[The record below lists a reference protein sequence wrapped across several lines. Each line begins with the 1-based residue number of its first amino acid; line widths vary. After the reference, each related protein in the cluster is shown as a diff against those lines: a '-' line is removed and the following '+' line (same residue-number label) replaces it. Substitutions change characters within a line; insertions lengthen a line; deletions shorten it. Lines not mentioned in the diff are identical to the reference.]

1 MNVGLLV
8 MAAGP
13 GSRLKRDVPK
23 ALVNVAGVAL
33 LVRAVRCF
41 ECVDLVDGAVVV
53 APPAHRRDFE
63 SILKEAFPENSIRVV
78 EGGAERQVSVAK
90 GLAAFDEGTE
100 FVAIHDAARPFVSE
114 QDIREAT
121 EAARAIGAATV
132 AVPCVDTILE
142 RGEDGMLAATPD
154 RSRLWACQT
163 PQVFALEVI
172 RAAHEKAGDLG
183 ATYTDDATL
192 VRAAGHEV
200 KIVPGSPDNI
210 KITTQSDLAFAEFLI
225 REGAV

>member
-1 MNVGLLV
+1 MNVRLLV
-8 MAAGP
+8 VAAGP

-23 ALVNVAGVAL
+23 ALVDLAEVPM
-33 LVRAVRCF
+33 LVRAVRRF

-53 APPAHRRDFE
+53 APPAHRGEFE
-63 SILKEAFPENSIRVV
+63 KILKETFPENSIRVV

-100 FVAIHDAARPFVSE
+100 FVVIHDAARPFVGA
-114 QDIREAT
+114 QAIREAI
-121 EAARAIGAATV
+121 EAAQLMGAATV

-142 RGEDGMLAATPD
+142 SDEDGMLAATPD
-154 RSRLWACQT
+154 RNRLWACQT

-172 RAAHEKAGDLG
+172 RAAHEKARDVG
-183 ATYTDDATL
+183 AMYTDDATL

-210 KITTQSDLAFAEFLI
+210 KITTQSDIAIAEFLI

>member
-8 MAAGP
+8 VAAGP
-13 GSRLKRDVPK
+13 GSRLRRDVPK
-23 ALVNVAGVAL
+23 ALVGVAGVPL
-33 LVRAVRCF
+33 LVRTVRRF

-53 APPAHRRDFE
+53 ASPEHQRDFE
-63 SILKEAFPENSIRVV
+63 EILKEAFPESSIRVV

-90 GLAAFDEGTE
+90 GLAAFDEGTD
-100 FVAIHDAARPFVSE
+100 FVAIHDAARPFVAE
-114 QDIREAT
+114 QAIRDT
-121 EAARAIGAATV
+121 IEAAQAIGAATV
-132 AVPCVDTILE
+132 AVPCADTILE
-142 RGEDGMLAATPD
+142 CGEDGMLAATPD
-154 RSRLWACQT
+154 RNRLWACQT

-172 RAAHEKAGDLG
+172 RAAHEKAGNLG
-183 ATYTDDATL
+183 TMSTDDATL

-200 KIVPGSPDNI
+200 KIVRGSPENI